1 MCTLYVFG
9 KWRAGGE
16 EGSHS
21 ISNMTSFPENIY
33 LIFFSFQAKLTSLI
47 AKIAP
52 KTSWKIN
59 SGVFEIPEWIRQGCL
74 A

>member
-1 MCTLYVFG
+1 MCILRVFE
-9 KWRAGGE
+9 KRRAGGE
-16 EGSHS
+16 EESHS
-21 ISNMTSFPENIY
+21 ISNMTSFPENIH

-59 SGVFEIPEWIRQGCL
+59 SGVFEMPEWIRQGCL

>member
-1 MCTLYVFG
+1 MCVLRVFLKMEG
-9 KWRAGGE
+9 RGE
-16 EGSHS
+16 EESHS
-21 ISNMTSFPENIY
+21 ISNITSFPENIY
-33 LIFFSFQAKLTSLI
+33 LIFFSFQTKLTSLI